1 MEQVKTI
8 RLLGAAGRKFG
19 RKFRV
24 AVKSPA
30 EAVRALMALRPEFKA
45 WVLDQHQRGVVW
57 RVVTDRPEGID
68 DTELDRETGSETIV
82 LAPVIQGAGGSGGS
96 IFKIILGVVLIAV
109 AIAVPAAAFGLTSML
124 SVGLIGGGL
133 VLSGIADLI
142 TPTPQLSGPKASG
155 GPSSRASGTAAAR
168 SADLESNLFS
178 RNQGTGGQGEC
189 VPLLYGQRRVSSPRV
204 ISFDLRNLPDSR
216 DIDVAGTAG
225 LLGYVN
231 QRELT

>member
-96 IFKIILGVVLIAV
+96 IFKIILGVILIAV
-109 AIAVPAAAFGLTSML
+109 AIAVPFGAVAGGLGW
-124 SVGLIGGGL
+124 GLIGGGL

-231 QRELT
+231 QQELT

>member
-1 MEQVKTI
+1 MEQVKTV

-19 RKFRV
+19 RQFRL

-30 EAVRALMALRPEFKA
+30 EAIRALIALRPEFQA
-45 WVLDQHQRGVVW
+45 WVLEQHERGVAW
-57 RVVTDRPEGID
+57 RVVTDRPMGVSEE
-68 DTELDRETGSETIV
+68 ELTLETGCDEII
-82 LAPVIQGAGGSGGS
+82 LAPVVQGAGGFG
-96 IFKIILGVVLIAV
+96 KIILGVLLIAV
-109 AIAVPAAAFGLTSML
+109 AIFVPAAVFGLSSML
-124 SVGLIGGGL
+124 SVGLIGGAL
-133 VLSGIADLI
+133 VLGGIADLV

-155 GPSSRASGTAAAR
+155 GPSSRSSGTAATK

-231 QRELT
+231 QEELT